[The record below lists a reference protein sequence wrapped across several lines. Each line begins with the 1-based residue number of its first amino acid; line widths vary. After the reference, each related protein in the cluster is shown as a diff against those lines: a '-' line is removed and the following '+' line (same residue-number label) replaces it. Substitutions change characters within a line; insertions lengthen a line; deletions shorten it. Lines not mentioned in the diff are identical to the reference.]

1 MSETRKDFLLLR
13 EDRFPLD
20 WAALVGLRIS
30 TFDRNDSRRVAL
42 ETKLKKTS
50 RLLSMLF
57 HRITESFV
65 DIPMIV
71 EKSEEIDPQAFIRK
85 EIIQQKDQ

>member
-1 MSETRKDFLLLR
+1 MMSETRMDFLPLK

-20 WAALVGLRIS
+20 WAALAGLRIS
-30 TFDRNDSRRVAL
+30 MFDRNDSRRVELKA
-42 ETKLKKTS
+42 ELKKT
-50 RLLSMLF
+50 F
-57 HRITESFV
+57 HHHLRITESFV

-71 EKSEEIDPQAFIRK
+71 EKSEEIDSQSFIRK